1 MRKAGGRGGTGGTG
15 GRRIRVVAVLT
26 GLTVACDRPQPPP
39 PETPVVPPPPAPAPE
54 LALKAPGGAEVW
66 FGDARASRDSTGAA
80 CVERTLEIRSAG
92 ARRIVPLLYTLDT
105 PTVLDDSTIRARL
118 FTDCRPGPAY
128 RVDLRTGLPVRKDP

>member
-1 MRKAGGRGGTGGTG
+1 MP
-15 GRRIRVVAVLT
+15 AV
-26 GLTVACDRPQPPP
+26 DPQP
-39 PETPVVPPPPAPAPE
+39 APQ
-54 LALKAPGGAEVW
+54 LALRAPRGAEVW
-66 FGDARASRDSTGAA
+66 FGDARESRDSTGAA

-92 ARRIVPLLYTLDT
+92 GRRIVPLLYTLDT